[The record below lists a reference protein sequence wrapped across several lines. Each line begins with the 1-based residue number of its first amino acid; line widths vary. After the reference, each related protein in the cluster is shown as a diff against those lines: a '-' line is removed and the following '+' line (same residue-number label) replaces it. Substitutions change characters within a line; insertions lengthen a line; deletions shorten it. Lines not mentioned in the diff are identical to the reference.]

1 MSLARD
7 MQICAL
13 GALSPRFPK
22 RVEYS
27 EIIRDAE
34 VRGMFWKR
42 TKIWLQYAKRNRW
55 QAVGFLLFGIIPLA
69 IFHLLQRQ
77 IEVWEDAYLDKH
89 GTSTAASAFVVVVDF
104 IAHHPIWS
112 IILFAVSVIL
122 GLLIHAYIATHPF
135 HEYEKEAVSH
145 DRPEESGSPEGQ
157 KQRETHGKPVAGQL
171 PEYRPLVIPAEY
183 GRNSERSSYGLFIV
197 NPGYTALEV
206 HIPTVGVASSG
217 YTLVFPPKLTQFG
230 ERDHK
235 CFMEAWLEHP
245 TLPGRDGGQLSNVM
259 RTANIDSL
267 NFVIRYKDLDSVWYK
282 SNCRI
287 ELDVSLQSG
296 LRAIFLGQALL
307 GDNPE
312 ELQESP
318 PSAEMI
324 HAVHVEL
331 TPSQGQA
338 DRMYLE
344 VENSGEKQT
353 FHAQCRVLARRN
365 DPNPQRLLT
374 LDLGWVRN
382 KARELEIRRGE
393 TCSLYVA
400 RAGQGRTSRDMEWI
414 EIVGSPERVQ
424 SQWAI
429 GQVTPLPEYD
439 VEIVIFGG
447 ENQQPY
453 SEKFTIRA
461 GRNAHWRCLS
471 SKPTRR
477 YGRMLVQAGHS
488 CI

>member
-1 MSLARD
+1 
-7 MQICAL
+7 
-13 GALSPRFPK
+13 
-22 RVEYS
+22 
-27 EIIRDAE
+27 
-34 VRGMFWKR
+34 MFWKR

-77 IEVWEDAYLDKH
+77 IEVWED
-89 GTSTAASAFVVVVDF
+89 G
-104 IAHHPIWS
+104 
-112 IILFAVSVIL
+112 
-122 GLLIHAYIATHPF
+122 
-135 HEYEKEAVSH
+135 
-145 DRPEESGSPEGQ
+145 
-157 KQRETHGKPVAGQL
+157 
-171 PEYRPLVIPAEY
+171 
-183 GRNSERSSYGLFIV
+183 
-197 NPGYTALEV
+197 
-206 HIPTVGVASSG
+206 TVGVASSG

-259 RTANIDSL
+259 RTANVDSL

-344 VENSGEKQT
+344 VENFGEKQT

-400 RAGQGRTSRDMEWI
+400 RAGQGRPSRDIEWI